1 MKNKQK
7 KKNGKLPKWA
17 VLVIIGLSVLICM
30 PIILFLTFMVYGVTN
45 TMPIEN
51 SLSISN
57 PVEGHY
63 DSKTNTY
70 FINGYVKNISKDD
83 VDDIELEYN
92 LYDENN
98 NIIGVAYAYLDELTI
113 GKTWKFTAEY
123 SGKDAKNIT
132 HFEKKLFEYDYD
144 TWG

>member
-1 MKNKQK
+1 MKNQQK

-63 DSKTNTY
+63 DSKTNTR
-70 FINGYVKNISKDD
+70 FRKTRKNRT
-83 VDDIELEYN
+83 V
-92 LYDENN
+92 
-98 NIIGVAYAYLDELTI
+98 
-113 GKTWKFTAEY
+113 
-123 SGKDAKNIT
+123 
-132 HFEKKLFEYDYD
+132 
-144 TWG
+144 

>member
-1 MKNKQK
+1 MNKK
-7 KKNGKLPKWA
+7 EKNGKLPKWA

-83 VDDIELEYN
+83 IDDIELEYN
-92 LYDENN
+92 LYDKDNN
-98 NIIGVAYAYLDELTI
+98 VIGVATTYLEGLKT
-113 GKTWKFTAEY
+113 GNTWKFTAEY
-123 SGKDAKNIT
+123 TGPNAKNIT
-132 HFEKKLFEYDYD
+132 HIDINKLDLDED
-144 TWG
+144 TWD